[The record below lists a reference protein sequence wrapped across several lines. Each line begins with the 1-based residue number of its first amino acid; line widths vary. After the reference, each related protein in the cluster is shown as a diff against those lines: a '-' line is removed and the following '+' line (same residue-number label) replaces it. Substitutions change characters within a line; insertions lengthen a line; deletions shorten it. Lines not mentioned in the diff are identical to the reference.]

1 MEQIYMTSNPSKGEK
16 LFSFGD
22 KESSQFNNSYIKKK
36 RIPTLGIEHGPAGW
50 EPASLKV
57 AY

>member
-1 MEQIYMTSNPSKGEK
+1 MTSNPSKGEK

-36 RIPTLGIEHGPAGW
+36 RIPTLGIEPGPAG
-50 EPASLKV
+50 
-57 AY
+57 